1 MIEHFKALDKWCA
14 SVDSI
19 SRFFEQ
25 ELDISELFR
34 PDVFFNSLRQHAA
47 REAKISMDGLKLV
60 SNFGGS
66 MRNVGLNV
74 KISGLQLEGCN
85 FDGSKLTECQENS
98 PSVISLPPCYV
109 GWIQKVSLIHFQFKF
124 FNFSIKNLI

>member
-1 MIEHFKALDKWCA
+1 MTAVIEHFKALDKWCS

-47 REAKISMDGLKLV
+47 REAKISMDGLKLACSFSGPMRGV
-60 SNFGGS
+60 S
-66 MRNVGLNV
+66 LNV
-74 KISGLQLEGCN
+74 RISGLQLEGCD

-98 PSVISLPPCYV
+98 PSVISLPFCYV
-109 GWIQKVSLIHFQFKF
+109 GWVQKVNFLFLKLFK
-124 FNFSIKNLI
+124 IK

>member
-1 MIEHFKALDKWCA
+1 MIEHFKALDKWCS

-47 REAKISMDGLKLV
+47 RETKISMDGLKLV
-60 SNFGGS
+60 SSFSGA
-66 MRNVGLNV
+66 MRGVGLN
-74 KISGLQLEGCN
+74 IRICGLQLEGCN
-85 FDGSKLTECQENS
+85 FDGVKLTECQENS
-98 PSVISLPPCYV
+98 PSIISLPSCYV
-109 GWIQKVSLIHFQFKF
+109 AWVQKVKIF
-124 FNFSIKNLI
+124 

>member
-1 MIEHFKALDKWCA
+1 MIEHFKALDKWCS

-47 REAKISMDGLKLV
+47 REGKISMDGLKLAC
-60 SNFGGS
+60 SFSGP
-66 MRNVGLNV
+66 MRGVGLNV

-85 FDGSKLTECQENS
+85 FDGNKLTECQENS
-98 PSVISLPPCYV
+98 PSVISLPACFI
-109 GWIQKVSLIHFQFKF
+109 GWVQKVCYFLFYKLS
-124 FNFSIKNLI
+124 KNIYK